1 MLGRK
6 NEYLQYIERGGLCWV
21 ESNIDANTV
30 PVCICTNVEQIQDT
44 YLLILGTKVIFAA
57 WVLLYKIK

>member
-44 YLLILGTKVIFAA
+44 YSYLEQKLFLQLGFSC
-57 WVLLYKIK
+57 IK